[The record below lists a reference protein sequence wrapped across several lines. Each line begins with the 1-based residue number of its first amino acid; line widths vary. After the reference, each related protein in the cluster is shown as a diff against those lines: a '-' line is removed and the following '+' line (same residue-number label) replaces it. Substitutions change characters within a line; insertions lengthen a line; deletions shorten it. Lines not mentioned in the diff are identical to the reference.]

1 MCLVNVESVDR
12 IIYSI
17 FRRLNLEMETPYP
30 LPIDRSNLTSRLQ
43 PMPTNISTEAAWN
56 YHEATKHSYT
66 SVRTNPHFLDFGS
79 QPLPFKI
86 YTSLEP
92 SRLPTEVRQTGVA
105 ALSAIAARLLDPVQ
119 ANAAPDLEAVAQ
131 LLYLSAGITR
141 QRKYSGGEIY
151 FRAAACTGA
160 LYEVELYLVCGDLV
174 NLPAGVYHFAPAEF
188 GLRQLRAGD
197 YRSVLVE
204 ATGGEPAIAHAP
216 LTIVCTCTYWRNAWK
231 YQART
236 YRHFGWDNGTLLA
249 NLLAVATASGLPAK
263 VVCGFVDATV
273 NRLLDVDSQRE
284 VAFSLV
290 ALGHDSRLSA
300 RPAAPSETAARLLTD
315 ISPLGFETVPLSR
328 NEIDYP
334 LMREMHTAS
343 SLDSAEEVTAW
354 RGDTAA
360 GRAEIGSTDPTD
372 FPPPAGPVVQLTP
385 SSDPEMAR
393 DPIEQVI
400 LRRGSSRQFARTPI
414 RLTQLS
420 TMLDRATRGIPADFL
435 NPFGSQL
442 NHLYLIVHAVEGLE
456 PGAYAFHRDHGMLEC
471 LKQGSFRDQ
480 AGYLGLEQQLPAD
493 AAVDIF
499 FLAGLRPIFAR
510 FGNRGYRA
518 VQLEA
523 GILGGKLYLAAYAER
538 LGATGL
544 TFYDDDVTRFFSP
557 HAEGKSAIFLM
568 AVGESVK
575 LRQ

>member
-1 MCLVNVESVDR
+1 
-12 IIYSI
+12 
-17 FRRLNLEMETPYP
+17 
-30 LPIDRSNLTSRLQ
+30 
-43 PMPTNISTEAAWN
+43 MPTNANAEAAWN

-66 SVRTNPHFLDFGS
+66 SVRTNPHFLDFAN

-86 YTSLEP
+86 YPALEP
-92 SRLPTEVRQTGVA
+92 SRMTAEVRQTGVA
-105 ALSAIAARLLDPVQ
+105 ALSAIAASVPAQ
-119 ANAAPDLEAVAQ
+119 TNSAPDLEAVAQ

-160 LYEVELYLVCGDLV
+160 LYEVELYLICGDLA
-174 NLPAGVYHFAPAEF
+174 NLQAGVYHFVPAEF

-204 ATGGEPAIAHAP
+204 ASGGEPAIAHAP

-249 NLLAVATASGLPAK
+249 NLLAVATALGLPAK
-263 VVCGFVDATV
+263 VVCGFVDATL

-290 ALGHDSRLSA
+290 ALGHDSGLSA
-300 RPAAPSETAARLLTD
+300 RPAPPSQTTPQALAE
-315 ISPLGFETVPLSR
+315 ISPLGLETVPLSR
-328 NEIDYP
+328 DEIDYP
-334 LMREMHTAS
+334 LMREMHAAS
-343 SLDSAEEVTAW
+343 SLHSAEEVTAW
-354 RGDTAA
+354 RDDAAPGDTEM
-360 GRAEIGSTDPTD
+360 RPAEIGGTGTTD
-372 FPPPAGPVVQLTP
+372 FPPPPGLVIQLTP
-385 SSDPEMAR
+385 LSDAEMPR

-414 RLTQLS
+414 TLTQLS
-420 TMLDRATRGIPADFL
+420 TMLDRATRGVPADFL

-456 PGAYAFHRDHGMLEC
+456 SGAYVFHRDRRVLER
-471 LKQGSFRDQ
+471 LKRGNFRDE

-499 FLAGLRPIFAR
+499 FLADLRPIFDR

-523 GILGGKLYLAAYAER
+523 GILGGKLYLAAYAQR

-557 HAEGKSAIFLM
+557 HAEGKSAIFLV
-568 AVGESVK
+568 AVGNSVK

>member
-1 MCLVNVESVDR
+1 MLGLCATIVNVKLS
-12 IIYSI
+12 
-17 FRRLNLEMETPYP
+17 TPA
-30 LPIDRSNLTSRLQ
+30 
-43 PMPTNISTEAAWN
+43 MPNNVNTEVAWN

-66 SVRTNPHFLDFGS
+66 SVRTNPHSLDFDN

-86 YTSLEP
+86 YPALEP

-105 ALSAIAARLLDPVQ
+105 ALSAIAGSVPAQTLVPT
-119 ANAAPDLEAVAQ
+119 NTAPDLEAVAQ

-160 LYEVELYLVCGDLV
+160 LYEVELYLVSGDLGD
-174 NLPAGVYHFAPAEF
+174 LQAGVYHFAPAEF
-188 GLRQLRAGD
+188 GLRKLRAGD

-236 YRHFGWDNGTLLA
+236 YRHFGWDNGTMLA
-249 NLLAVATASGLPAK
+249 NLLAVATALGLPAK
-263 VVCGFVDATV
+263 VACGFVDSTV
-273 NRLLDVDSQRE
+273 NGLLDVDSQRE

-290 ALGHDSRLSA
+290 ALGHDSGLPAQTAPPSQTGA
-300 RPAAPSETAARLLTD
+300 RVLAD

-328 NEIDYP
+328 DEIDYP
-334 LMREMHTAS
+334 LMREMHAAS
-343 SLDSAEEVTAW
+343 SLHSTEEVARW
-354 RGDTAA
+354 RGRTALDDSPPAA
-360 GRAEIGSTDPTD
+360 GPIVRLQPLSDAEMPH
-372 FPPPAGPVVQLTP
+372 
-385 SSDPEMAR
+385 

-414 RLTQLS
+414 SLAQLS
-420 TMLDRATRGIPADFL
+420 TMLDRATRGVPADFL
-435 NPFGSQL
+435 DPLGSQL
-442 NHLYLIVHAVEGLE
+442 NDLYLIVHAVEDLKS
-456 PGAYAFHRDHGMLEC
+456 GAYVFHRDRGVLEYLKHGN
-471 LKQGSFRDQ
+471 FRDQ

-493 AAVDIF
+493 AAADIF
-499 FLAGLRPIFAR
+499 FLADLRPILQR

-523 GILGGKLYLAAYAER
+523 GILGGKLYLAAYAQR

-544 TFYDDDVTRFFSP
+544 TFYDDDVSRFFSP
-557 HAEGKSAIFLM
+557 HAEGKSAIFLV
-568 AVGESVK
+568 AVGNGVK
-575 LRQ
+575 QKS